1 LEHLRKNHPYVVEEI
16 VKTKA
21 LSKENDEKLGKI
33 LTDFL
38 GQGLIKMKGV

>member
-21 LSKENDEKLGKI
+21 LSKENDEKLGEI

-38 GQGLIKMKGV
+38 GQGLIKMKGI